1 MHTFKAMERR
11 TEDTYSEII
20 NKVVS
25 EQKEDHVDMLKIVL
39 MDIKEIEYVKNY

>member
-11 TEDTYSEII
+11 TEDTCSEII